1 MLLLLA
7 AAPDKAGEAI
17 IHVGPHKT
25 GSSSLQAALLAGP
38 LRQTL
43 QKLDHIKTTTGI
55 PGAHHGFKNHANL
68 ANELRTLPSRDGG
81 KALNFT
87 LAWARGVLKRNPRSP
102 SRIFLTAEDFSRT
115 PASSIRLLMRSLR
128 ALGFARSHVV
138 IVYRRLFERLVS
150 LHSETFLGRALPK
163 GGYAPLVDWL
173 DGSAALRSAE
183 MQRSYNQT
191 IKLRAKYAAHA
202 SVVSVMNMH
211 INRNAPGERPSSSSL
226 LRRFICNHL
235 RAATACAQLTPE
247 IAKKTVNVRPR
258 DIAPLRDLTWAAAA
272 AMGSQ
277 HHPPRVAMAAADQL
291 LAARPGSA
299 AATAL
304 AHIPMRCANSAV
316 LSAILQATESEEKAL
331 FPTDRDRETAAELR
345 AAFALK
351 NASGAFC
358 SAKSG
363 AALEQLELRS
373 VVRAAL
379 TAAAARASPVAKL
392 TPRHREA
399 KNGAKRQ

>member
-1 MLLLLA
+1 MLLLLV
-7 AAPDKAGEAI
+7 AAPAKAGEAI

-25 GSSSLQAALLAGP
+25 GSSSLQIALLAGP
-38 LRQTL
+38 LRRTL
-43 QKLDHIKTTTGI
+43 QRLDRIEITTVI
-55 PGAHHGFKNHANL
+55 PGDYHRHKNHANL
-68 ANELRTLPSRDGG
+68 AIELRALTSCDRGE
-81 KALNFT
+81 ALNFT
-87 LAWARGVLKRNPRSP
+87 LAWARAVVERNPRSP
-102 SRIFLTAEDFSRT
+102 RIFLTAEDFSRT

-128 ALGFARSHVV
+128 ALGFAQTHVV

-150 LHSETFLGRALPK
+150 LHSEVFLGKVLPT

-173 DGSAALRSAE
+173 DGSTAE
-183 MQRSYNQT
+183 MSVEMRRCYHQT
-191 IKLRAKYAAHA
+191 SNLRAKYAAHA

-235 RAATACAQLTPE
+235 RAATTCARLTPRL
-247 IAKKTVNVRPR
+247 AKKTANVRPR

-277 HHPPRVAMAAADQL
+277 HHPSWVAMAAADQL

-379 TAAAARASPVAKL
+379 TAAAARASPVPKL